1 MQTNISVPP
10 RRWERQPATI
20 PISLVLKA
28 ENLTEDDSAG
38 VIDFSLRGVGVL
50 TSLVLVPGERVKI
63 VANGKSPD
71 AIFTRVAWVREDEDE
86 SSHWLFAGLAY
97 LDH

>member
-50 TSLVLVPGERVKI
+50 TAARAGSRREGKNRRQREIPGCHLNPR
-63 VANGKSPD
+63 G
-71 AIFTRVAWVREDEDE
+71 
-86 SSHWLFAGLAY
+86 LGAGG
-97 LDH
+97 